1 MKETQHRR
9 AAGPRAAD
17 ARDGHRW
24 WLVGARDRVASG
36 ITIVATLVFLV
47 TGLWA
52 MLAPAS
58 FYVWVAP
65 FPPYNRHFLHDAGAF
80 QIGLGATLLLALR
93 WRNALFVTLLGVG
106 AGATLHALSHILD
119 RDLGGR
125 RSDPLSLGLL
135 AALLLLAALRQWNVA
150 RKER

>member
-1 MKETQHRR
+1 M
-9 AAGPRAAD
+9 
-17 ARDGHRW
+17 
-24 WLVGARDRVASG
+24 GARDRVASG
-36 ITIVATLVFLV
+36 ITVVAILVFLV